1 MNLLHI
7 AKEAPDKP
15 GVYKYLDKNK
25 QVLYVGRATSLRSRL
40 KQYFQ
45 KQVDDR
51 IKEMVLLAQDIEYI
65 ETASVLE
72 AIILEANLIKEYWPK
87 YNVKDKDDRSF
98 SYLIIDKRQN
108 FPKPVIV
115 RGRELKKFI
124 SDKVEVF
131 GPYQSQYLLRRALKL
146 IRQVFPYSTCELG
159 SGKACFDYQIGLCPG
174 ACISEISSKE
184 YKKNIEKIIMLLKG
198 ERTRLIKTLKKNNPE
213 QAEALKNIQEVV
225 LLQKEK
231 DLQTP
236 QLSRIE
242 AYDISHLSAKEAYG
256 SMVVFTNNEID
267 KSQYRLFKISEE
279 NSGDDLSSILEVVSR
294 RLKHLEWPRPDII
307 LLDGGKPQVD
317 FVSTYLDDNNITIP
331 LVGLSKYGG
340 DVLVFKK
347 NTNKNI
353 KELIKL
359 LKPKLQEL
367 REEAHRFCLQ
377 ASKKRRRIRN
387 KKNIN
392 KTIKKQ

>member
-1 MNLLHI
+1 MKLLEI
-7 AKEAPDKP
+7 AKKAPHKP
-15 GVYKYLDKNK
+15 GVYKYLDKDENI
-25 QVLYVGRATSLRSRL
+25 LYIGRATSLRSRL

-51 IKEMVLLAQDIEYI
+51 IKEMVLLADNIEYI

-72 AIILEANLIKEYWPK
+72 AIILEANLIKKYWPK

-98 SYLIIDKRQN
+98 SYLIIDKRQD

-124 SDKVEVF
+124 SDKVAVF

-146 IRQVFPYSTCELG
+146 IRQVFPYSTCEPN
-159 SGKACFDYQIGLCPG
+159 SARACFDYQIGLCPG
-174 ACISEISSKE
+174 VCISEISSKE
-184 YKKNIEKIIMLLKG
+184 YKKNIEKIVMLLKG
-198 ERTRLIKTLKKNNPE
+198 ERTRLIKTLKKENPE
-213 QAEALKNIQEVV
+213 QVEALKNLQEVT

-231 DLQTP
+231 DLKTP
-236 QLSRIE
+236 ELSRIE

-279 NSGDDLSSILEVVSR
+279 NSGDDLHSMLEVLSR

-317 FVSTYLDDNNITIP
+317 FLSHYFDENNITIP

-340 DVLVFKK
+340 DVLVFRKG
-347 NTNKNI
+347 TNKSV

-377 ASKKRRRIRN
+377 ASKKRRRI
-387 KKNIN
+387 K
-392 KTIKKQ
+392 

>member
-1 MNLLHI
+1 MKLLEI
-7 AKEAPDKP
+7 AKKAPNKP
-15 GVYKYLDKNK
+15 GVYKYIDKNK
-25 QVLYVGRATSLRSRL
+25 DILYVGRATSLRSRL

-45 KQVDDR
+45 KQIDDR
-51 IKEMVLLAQDIEYI
+51 IKEMIILAEDIEYI
-65 ETASVLE
+65 ETNSVLE
-72 AIILEANLIKEYWPK
+72 AIILEANLIKKYWPK

-98 SYLIIDKRQN
+98 SYLIIDKRQD
-108 FPKPVIV
+108 FPKLVIV

-146 IRQVFPYSTCELG
+146 IRQVFPYSTCQPN
-159 SGKACFDYQIGLCPG
+159 SDKACFDYQIGLCPG
-174 ACISEISSKE
+174 ACISSIDSKE
-184 YKKNIEKIIMLLKG
+184 YKKNIDKILMLLKG
-198 ERTRLIKTLKKNNPE
+198 DRTRLIKTLKKDNPL
-213 QAEALKNIQEVV
+213 QVEALNNLQEVS

-231 DLQTP
+231 DLETP

-256 SMVVFTNNEID
+256 SMVVFSDNEID
-267 KSQYRLFKISEE
+267 KSQYRLFKVSEK
-279 NSGDDLSSILEVVSR
+279 NSGDDLNSMLEVISR
-294 RLKHLEWPRPDII
+294 RLKHLEWPKPDII
-307 LLDGGKPQVD
+307 LLDGGRPQVD
-317 FVSTYLDDNNITIP
+317 FISRYFDDNNITIP

-347 NTNKNI
+347 NTNKNV

-377 ASKKRRRIRN
+377 ASKKRRRIKNN
-387 KKNIN
+387 KKI
-392 KTIKKQ
+392 

>member
-1 MNLLHI
+1 MKLLEI
-7 AKEAPDKP
+7 AKKAPNKP
-15 GVYKYLDKNK
+15 GVYKYLDKNGD
-25 QVLYVGRATSLRSRL
+25 VLYVGRATSLRARL

-45 KQVDDR
+45 KQIDDR
-51 IKEMVLLAQDIEYI
+51 IKEMVLLADDIEYI
-65 ETASVLE
+65 ETNSVLE
-72 AIILEANLIKEYWPK
+72 AIILEANLIKKYWPK

-98 SYLIIDKRQN
+98 SYLIIDKRLD

-124 SDKVEVF
+124 SDKVQVF

-146 IRQVFPYSTCELG
+146 IRQVFPYSTCQPE

-174 ACISEISSKE
+174 ACISAIDSKD
-184 YKKNIEKIIMLLKG
+184 YKKNIDKIILLLKG
-198 ERTRLIKTLKKNNPE
+198 DRTRLIKTLKKNNPE
-213 QAEALKNIQEVV
+213 QVEALRNLQEVS

-242 AYDISHLSAKEAYG
+242 AYDISHLGAKEAYG
-256 SMVVFTNNEID
+256 SMVVFSDNEID
-267 KSQYRLFKISEE
+267 KSQYRLFKVSEE
-279 NSGDDLSSILEVVSR
+279 NSGDDLHSMLEVVSR

-317 FVSTYLDDNNITIP
+317 FLSRYFDDNNITIP

-347 NTNKNI
+347 NTSKNVR
-353 KELIKL
+353 ELIKL

-377 ASKKRRRIRN
+377 ASKKRRRIQR
-387 KKNIN
+387 K
-392 KTIKKQ
+392 

>member
-1 MNLLHI
+1 MKLLEI
-7 AKEAPDKP
+7 AKKAPDKP
-15 GVYKYLDKNK
+15 GVYKYLDKNSNI
-25 QVLYVGRATSLRSRL
+25 LYIGRATSLRSRL

-51 IKEMVLLAQDIEYI
+51 IKEMVMQAQDIKYI

-72 AIILEANLIKEYWPK
+72 AIILEANLIKKYWPK

-98 SYLIIDKRQN
+98 SYLIIDKRQE
-108 FPKPVIV
+108 FPQPVIV

-124 SDKVEVF
+124 SDEVEVF

-146 IRQVFPYSTCELG
+146 IRQVFPYSTCQPK

-174 ACISEISSKE
+174 VCISKISSKE
-184 YKKNIEKIIMLLKG
+184 YKKNIEKIVMLLKG

-213 QAEALKNIQEVV
+213 QVEALKNLQEVT
-225 LLQKEK
+225 LLQREK

-256 SMVVFTNNEID
+256 SMVVFSNNEID
-267 KSQYRLFKISEE
+267 KSQYRLFKVSTE
-279 NSGDDLSSILEVVSR
+279 NSGDDLNSMLEVVSR
-294 RLKHLEWPRPDII
+294 RLQHLEWPKPDII

-317 FVSTYLDDNNITIP
+317 FLSHYFDNNNITIP

-340 DVLVFKK
+340 DILVFKK

-353 KELIKL
+353 KDLIKL

-377 ASKKRRRIRN
+377 ASKKKRRI
-387 KKNIN
+387 KNN
-392 KTIKKQ
+392 IK

>member
-1 MNLLHI
+1 MKLLEI
-7 AKEAPDKP
+7 AKQAPNKP
-15 GVYKYLDKNK
+15 GVYKYLDKDSK
-25 QVLYVGRATSLRSRL
+25 ILYVGRATNLRSRL

-51 IKEMVLLAQDIEYI
+51 IKEMVLQAQNIEYI

-72 AIILEANLIKEYWPK
+72 AIILEANLIKKYWPK

-98 SYLIIDKRQN
+98 SYLIIDKRQD

-115 RGRELKKFI
+115 RGRELRKFI
-124 SDKVEVF
+124 SDKVQVF

-146 IRQVFPYSTCELG
+146 IRQVFPYSTCQPK

-174 ACISEISSKE
+174 ACISKISSKE
-184 YKKNIEKIIMLLKG
+184 YKRNIEKIVMLLKG
-198 ERTRLIKTLKKNNPE
+198 DRTRLIKTLKKNNPE
-213 QAEALKNIQEVV
+213 QVEALENLQEVT

-242 AYDISHLSAKEAYG
+242 AYDISHLSTKEAYG
-256 SMVVFTNNEID
+256 SMVVFTDNEID
-267 KSQYRLFKISEE
+267 KSQYRLFKVSEE
-279 NSGDDLSSILEVVSR
+279 NSGDDLHSMLEVVFR

-317 FVSTYLDDNNITIP
+317 FLSRYFDENNITIP

-340 DVLVFKK
+340 DILVFKK
-347 NTNKNI
+347 NTNKNV

-377 ASKKRRRIRN
+377 ASKKRRRIKR
-387 KKNIN
+387 K
-392 KTIKKQ
+392 

>member
-1 MNLLHI
+1 MKLLEI
-7 AKEAPDKP
+7 AKKAPDKP
-15 GVYKYLDKNK
+15 GVYKYLDKDSNI
-25 QVLYVGRATSLRSRL
+25 LYVGRATSLRSRL

-45 KQVDDR
+45 KQIDDR

-72 AIILEANLIKEYWPK
+72 AIILEANLIKKYWPK

-98 SYLIIDKRQN
+98 SYLIIDKRQD

-124 SDKVEVF
+124 SDKVEIF
-131 GPYQSQYLLRRALKL
+131 GPYQSQYLLRKALKL
-146 IRQVFPYSTCELG
+146 IRQVFPYSTCQPN
-159 SGKACFDYQIGLCPG
+159 SNKACFDYQIGLCPG
-174 ACISEISSKE
+174 ACISQIDSKE
-184 YKKNIEKIIMLLKG
+184 YKKNIEKIVLLLKG
-198 ERTRLIKTLKKNNPE
+198 DRTRLIQTLKKNNPE
-213 QAEALKNIQEVV
+213 QIEALKNIQEVS
-225 LLQKEK
+225 LLQKEN

-236 QLSRIE
+236 QLARIE

-256 SMVVFTNNEID
+256 SMVVFTDNEID
-267 KSQYRLFKISEE
+267 KSQYRLFKVSEK
-279 NSGDDLSSILEVVSR
+279 NGGDDLHSMLEVVSR

-317 FVSTYLDDNNITIP
+317 FLSHYFDNNNITIP

-347 NTNKNI
+347 NTNKNV

-377 ASKKRRRIRN
+377 ASKKRRRINR
-387 KKNIN
+387 K
-392 KTIKKQ
+392 

>member
-1 MNLLHI
+1 MKLLEI
-7 AKEAPDKP
+7 AKQAPDKP
-15 GVYKYLDKNK
+15 GVYKYLDKDSNI
-25 QVLYVGRATSLRSRL
+25 LYIGRATSLRSRL

-45 KQVDDR
+45 KQIDDR
-51 IKEMVLLAQDIEYI
+51 IKEMVLLAKDIEYL

-72 AIILEANLIKEYWPK
+72 AIILEANLIKKYWPK

-98 SYLIIDKRQN
+98 SYLIIDKRSS

-146 IRQVFPYSTCELG
+146 IRQVFPYSTCQPN

-174 ACISEISSKE
+174 ACISKISSKE
-184 YKKNIEKIIMLLKG
+184 YKKNIEKIVLLFKG
-198 ERTRLIKTLKKNNPE
+198 ERTRLIKTLKKNNP
-213 QAEALKNIQEVV
+213 QQIEALKNLQEVT
-225 LLQKEK
+225 LLQKEQ

-256 SMVVFTNNEID
+256 SMVVFSNNEID
-267 KSQYRLFKISEE
+267 KSQYRLFKVSAE
-279 NSGDDLSSILEVVSR
+279 NSGDDLHSMVEVLAR

-317 FVSTYLDDNNITIP
+317 IVSHYFDKNNITIP

-347 NTNKNI
+347 NTNKNV

-377 ASKKRRRIRN
+377 ASKKRRRI
-387 KKNIN
+387 KK
-392 KTIKKQ
+392 

>member
-1 MNLLHI
+1 MKLLEI
-7 AKEAPDKP
+7 AKKAPNKP
-15 GVYKYLDKNK
+15 GVYKYLDKDSNI
-25 QVLYVGRATSLRSRL
+25 LYVGRATSLRSRL

-45 KQVDDR
+45 KQIDDR

-72 AIILEANLIKEYWPK
+72 AIILEANLIKKYWPK

-124 SDKVEVF
+124 SDKVEIF
-131 GPYQSQYLLRRALKL
+131 GPYQSQYLLRKALKL
-146 IRQVFPYSTCELG
+146 IRQVFPYSTCQPN
-159 SGKACFDYQIGLCPG
+159 SNKACFDYQIGLCPG
-174 ACISEISSKE
+174 ACISQIDSKE
-184 YKKNIEKIIMLLKG
+184 YKKNIEKIVLLLKG
-198 ERTRLIKTLKKNNPE
+198 DRTRLIQTLKKNNPE
-213 QAEALKNIQEVV
+213 QIEALKNIQEVS
-225 LLQKEK
+225 LLQKEN

-236 QLSRIE
+236 QLARIE

-256 SMVVFTNNEID
+256 SMVVFTDNEID
-267 KSQYRLFKISEE
+267 KSQYRLFKVSEK
-279 NSGDDLSSILEVVSR
+279 NGGDDLHSMLEVVSR

-317 FVSTYLDDNNITIP
+317 FLSHYFDNNNITIP

-347 NTNKNI
+347 NTNKNV

-377 ASKKRRRIRN
+377 ASKKRRRINR
-387 KKNIN
+387 K
-392 KTIKKQ
+392 